1 MKEIKITKVMKVTQE
16 INKVIINQEY
26 NIYIIINSL
35 GNIQAIHDKGG
46 LVYEIPKND
55 VNGFFTSI
63 SI

>member
-1 MKEIKITKVMKVTQE
+1 MKVTQE

>member
-16 INKVIINQEY
+16 INKVIIDQEY

-35 GNIQAIHDKGG
+35 GSIQAIHDKGG

-55 VNGFFTSI
+55 VNGVFTSI
-63 SI
+63 SV